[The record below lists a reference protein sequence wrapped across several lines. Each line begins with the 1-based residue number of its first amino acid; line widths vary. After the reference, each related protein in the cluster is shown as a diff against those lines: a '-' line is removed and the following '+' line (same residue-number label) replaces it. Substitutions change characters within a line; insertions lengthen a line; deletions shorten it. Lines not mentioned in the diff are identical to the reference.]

1 MHVCMWLLKKRKKK
15 KKKEKET
22 EKKGEK
28 KKEKEKESVSK
39 RMNVH
44 TSVPTANLSN
54 SNTPI
59 GPFQITVLVVSNASL
74 NVFTESGPI
83 SNPIQP
89 SGMAVDGTTCKTPN
103 SFSLLINWYL
113 KCWSSKVYS
122 TKANKVCTSASDQL
136 LN

>member
-1 MHVCMWLLKKRKKK
+1 MYACDFSKRGKKKEK

-22 EKKGEK
+22 EKKGK
-28 KKEKEKESVSK
+28 KKKRKGKRKCIHK

-103 SFSLLINWYL
+103 SFSLLIN
-113 KCWSSKVYS
+113 
-122 TKANKVCTSASDQL
+122 
-136 LN
+136 